1 MSGPDGTGV
10 PDATDARGHKVVMP
24 PQDDRYISPGV
35 GPVVESEF
43 ASVSV
48 NLDGEGNSV
57 RLRLQDLRTG
67 KTRHL
72 DALELETIIWLADA
86 HLTDLLDPSADRWRG

>member
-1 MSGPDGTGV
+1 MSGPDGASAPYAADSG
-10 PDATDARGHKVVMP
+10 RHEVVMP
-24 PQDDRYISPGV
+24 PQDDRYVSPGV

-48 NLDGEGNSV
+48 NLDGAGNSV

-72 DALELETIIWLADA
+72 DALELETIIWLADS
-86 HLTDLLDPSADRWRG
+86 HLTGLLDPSADRWRG